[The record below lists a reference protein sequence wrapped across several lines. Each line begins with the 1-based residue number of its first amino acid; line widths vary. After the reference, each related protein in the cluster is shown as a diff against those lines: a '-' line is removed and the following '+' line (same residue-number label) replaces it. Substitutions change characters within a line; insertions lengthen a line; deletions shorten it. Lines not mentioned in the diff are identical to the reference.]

1 MCNNQPGVAKLNMD
15 RFTKQYIFA
24 LLIIALLALLSEMS
38 LISVIRSQE
47 NSAALIDISGRQRM
61 ISQRI
66 ALLISQLS
74 SKQTIGN
81 SRKTVMQELAST
93 IQLAEQSHKNLIDP
107 GSYLY
112 QDSKLSDT
120 VHDIY
125 FTEPHNL
132 NKLILEYLEA
142 GKRII
147 SAESDAIDKEPGHLN
162 RDVQLVYE
170 YAQGELISEMDFV
183 VKQYETESKNRVAFL
198 EGLAILIL
206 LITWCALVVIAF
218 LIFKPMVSA
227 IKLSRAELE
236 RDIDER
242 KQVEQHLLHV
252 VEQERARISRE
263 LHDSVSQ
270 QVTGLSMIT
279 KSLSSKFTSSSGPEI
294 ESLNYISTNLEVL
307 GDELR
312 LIIHD
317 LAPLE
322 TENDSLLEALEK
334 LVESANRQM
343 VTDYVLQYSKPEP
356 ARMLNHE
363 TRIQLLRIVQEAV
376 HNTKKHARAV
386 QVTIELKHE
395 MDLLFLG
402 ISDDGVGFKV
412 DADNWECFGLD
423 IMRYR
428 ASVIGANL
436 EIASQVG
443 RGTNVICSLP
453 YKPESSIG
461 LS

>member
-1 MCNNQPGVAKLNMD
+1 MD

-132 NKLILEYLEA
+132 NKLILEYLA
-142 GKRII
+142 ASKRII
-147 SAESDAIDKEPGHLN
+147 SSRVDAKDEELDYLHP
-162 RDVQLVYE
+162 DVQLVHE
-170 YAQGELISEMDFV
+170 YAKGKLISEMDYI
-183 VKQYETESKNRVAFL
+183 VKQYVNESKNKVAFL
-198 EGLAILIL
+198 KRLATLIL
-206 LITWCALVVIAF
+206 LVTWCTLVLIAF
-218 LIFKPMVSA
+218 YIFKPMVSA

-270 QVTGLSMIT
+270 QVAGLAMIT
-279 KSLSSKFTSSSGPEI
+279 KSLSNKFKNSNGSET
-294 ESLNYISTNLEVL
+294 ESLDYIGSNLQVL

-312 LIIHD
+312 QIIHD

-322 TENDSLLEALEK
+322 IENDSLLEALAT
-334 LVESANRQM
+334 LVDSANKQTA
-343 VTDYVLQYSKPEP
+343 TDYRLQYSKPELV
-356 ARMLNHE
+356 RMLNHE
-363 TRIQLLRIVQEAV
+363 TKIQLLRIVQEAV

-395 MDLLFLG
+395 MGLLFLG
-402 ISDDGVGFKV
+402 ISDDGAGFKV
-412 DADNWECFGLD
+412 DAENGECFGLG
-423 IMRYR
+423 IMKYR
-428 ASVIGANL
+428 ASVIGASL
-436 EIASQVG
+436 EIDSQVG
-443 RGTNVICSLP
+443 RGTNIICSLP
-453 YKPESSIG
+453 YKPESTKSG
-461 LS
+461 YTEK